1 MAALKSVQFGRI
13 LTWLKKPVVVK
24 ITTLGGASYFY
35 AKYENEVSI
44 MTIGIDGQ
52 HYYIDR
58 ALWKSVCA
66 RMDSLSEEEREK
78 AGNYA
83 DTRGWNNPNHILAPD
98 VPAICK
104 AYLERKK

>member
-1 MAALKSVQFGRI
+1 MTNLKSIQFGRI
-13 LTWLKKPVVVK
+13 LTWLKKLVVVK
-24 ITTLGGASYFY
+24 IPTLGGESYFY
-35 AKYENEVSI
+35 VKYENEVSI